1 MNAEQQPGSH
11 AIKEVFVF
19 FAITLGLV
27 YFVFWGPMVF
37 FQVPAGNF
45 VNDVRGPA
53 WSTVF
58 LLLGGFTPSLV
69 ALGLTWRS
77 EGRAGLKQMWQRTI
91 HFRIG
96 WRWYMTCVAFV
107 VFASACQILFIYLL
121 GGSFDFSLFLTQLP
135 SALFLIMIG
144 PLSEELGWR
153 GYAQTRLQTRWNPLV
168 TGVVVGMVWALWH
181 LPLFLW
187 PGTSQHELKVPFLG
201 FFCEMISLS
210 VLFAW
215 LHNHTNGMIWT
226 AIFFHWIY
234 TYAAQVVD
242 SGVTRTG
249 LYNWLEYLPYILAA
263 LFISAVW
270 IREMRSEAPDSAGS
284 ANRQARKTK
293 KEQL

>member
-1 MNAEQQPGSH
+1 MNTDQEPGTH

-19 FAITLGLV
+19 FVITLGLV
-27 YFVFWGPMVF
+27 YFAFWGPLVF
-37 FQVPAGNF
+37 FRVPAGSF
-45 VNDVRGPA
+45 VSDVRGPA
-53 WSTVF
+53 RSTVF

-69 ALGLTWRS
+69 ALGLTWRN

-135 SALFLIMIG
+135 SALFLIVIG
-144 PLSEELGWR
+144 PLSDELGWR
-153 GYAQTRLQTRWNPLV
+153 GNAQTRLQTRWNPLV

-187 PGTSQHELKVPFLG
+187 PGTSQHELKIPYLG

-226 AIFFHWIY
+226 AIFFHWVY

-242 SGVTRTG
+242 SGVTRAG
-249 LYNWLEYLPYILAA
+249 PYNWLEYLPYILTA

-270 IREMRSEAPDSAGS
+270 IGKMRSKAPDSAGN
-284 ANRQARKTK
+284 ANR
-293 KEQL
+293 

>member
-1 MNAEQQPGSH
+1 MKTEQQAGSN

-27 YFVFWGPMVF
+27 YFVLWGPMVF
-37 FQVPAGNF
+37 FQIPASSF
-45 VNDVRGPA
+45 VSDVKSPA
-53 WSTVF
+53 WSLAF
-58 LLLGGFTPSLV
+58 LFLGGFTPSLV
-69 ALGLTWRS
+69 ALGLTWRK
-77 EGRAGLKQMWQRTI
+77 EGRVGLKQMWQRTI

-96 WRWYMTCVAFV
+96 WRWYIASIALV

-153 GYAQTRLQTRWNPLV
+153 GYAQTKLQTRWNPLV
-168 TGVVVGMVWALWH
+168 AGVVVGMFWALWH

-187 PGTSQHELKVPFLG
+187 PGTSQYVLKIPFIG
-201 FFCEMISLS
+201 FLCGVTALS

-226 AIFFHWIY
+226 AVFFHWIY
-234 TYAAQVVD
+234 TYAAQVVA
-242 SGVTRTG
+242 SGVTRNA

-263 LFISAVW
+263 LVIAAVW
-270 IREMRSEAPDSAGS
+270 IREMRSKSPGPVEAKMGVGESV
-284 ANRQARKTK
+284 
-293 KEQL
+293 